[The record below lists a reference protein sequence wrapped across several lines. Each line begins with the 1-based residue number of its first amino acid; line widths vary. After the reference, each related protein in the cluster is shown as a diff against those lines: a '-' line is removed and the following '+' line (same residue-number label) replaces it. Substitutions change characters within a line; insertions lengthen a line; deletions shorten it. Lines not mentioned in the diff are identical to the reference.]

1 MKVVIFG
8 ASGGVGFNAVKQ
20 GLERGHVVTAAVR
33 NPEKFNLKHPNL
45 IVKKCDVFNL
55 ESVTEAIKGN
65 EVVFS
70 ALGSKTPKKFD
81 PVTSKGITNM
91 IIAMEKSNLKN
102 IIAISG
108 IGMGDPKEYNWFVRN
123 IVVELMYKKF
133 ARFQYEDMDKMEKI
147 LEQSNVDWVILRPTT
162 YTNGKIKGKYHL
174 STDTKYGTRWH
185 ISRADV
191 ADCMLN
197 LAESKT
203 HIRQHLQVG
212 Y

>member
-20 GLERGHVVTAAVR
+20 GLERGHIVTAAVR
-33 NPEKFNLKHPNL
+33 NTEKFNLKHPNL
-45 IVKKCDVFNL
+45 IVKECDVFNL

-65 EVVFS
+65 EVVCS

-81 PVTSKGITNM
+81 PVTSEGITNM

-133 ARFQYEDMDKMEKI
+133 ARFQYEDMDKMEKL
-147 LEQSNVDWVILRPTT
+147 LEQSNVDWVILRPTA
-162 YTNGKIKGKYHL
+162 YTNGKRKGKYHL

>member
-8 ASGGVGFNAVKQ
+8 ASGGVGYNAVKQ
-20 GLERGHVVTAAVR
+20 GLERGFFVTAAVR
-33 NPEKFNLKHPNL
+33 NPENFNLKHPNL
-45 IVKKCDVFNL
+45 ICKKCDVYNL

-65 EVVFS
+65 DVVFS

-81 PVTSKGITNM
+81 PVTSKGITNI
-91 IIAMEKSNLKN
+91 IIAMEKSNLKH

-108 IGMGDPKEYNWFVRN
+108 IGMGDPKEYSWFVRN
-123 IVVELMYKKF
+123 IVVELIYKKT
-133 ARFQYEDMDKMEKI
+133 ARFQYEDMIKMEKI
-147 LEQSNVDWVILRPTT
+147 LEDSNLDWVILRPTT
-162 YTNGKIKGKYHL
+162 YTNGKLRGKYHL
-174 STDTKYGTRWH
+174 STDSKYGTRWY

-197 LAESKT
+197 LAEGKNY
-203 HIRQHLQVG
+203 IRQHLQVG

>member
-20 GLERGHVVTAAVR
+20 GLERGYFVTAAVR
-33 NPEKFNLKHPNL
+33 IPENFNLKHPNL
-45 IVKKCDVFNL
+45 IVKKCDVYNL

-65 EVVFS
+65 DVVFS

-81 PVTSKGITNM
+81 PVTSKGITNI
-91 IIAMEKSNLKN
+91 IIAMKKSNLKH

-108 IGMGDPKEYNWFVRN
+108 IGMGEPKEYSWFVRN
-123 IVVELMYKKF
+123 IVVELIYKKT
-133 ARFQYEDMDKMEKI
+133 ARFQYEDVIKMEKI
-147 LEQSNVDWVILRPTT
+147 LEESNLDWVILRPTA
-162 YTNGKIKGKYHL
+162 YTNGKRRGKYHL
-174 STDTKYGTRWH
+174 STDSKYGTRWY

-197 LAESKT
+197 LAEGKNY
-203 HIRQHLQVG
+203 IRQHLQVG

>member
-20 GLERGHVVTAAVR
+20 GLERGYFITAALR
-33 NPEKFNLKHPNL
+33 NPEKFNIKHPNL
-45 IVKKCDVFNL
+45 IVKKCDVYNL

-65 EVVFS
+65 EVVLS
-70 ALGSKTPKKFD
+70 ALGSKTPKQAD
-81 PVTSKGITNM
+81 PVTSTGILNM
-91 IIAMEKSNLKN
+91 ITAMEKLNLKH

-108 IGMGDPKEYNWFVRN
+108 IGIGDPKEYSWLVRN
-123 IVVELMYKKF
+123 LVIELMYKKF
-133 ARFQYEDMDKMEKI
+133 ARFQYDDVLKMEKI
-147 LEQSNVDWVILRPTT
+147 LEESNLDWVILRPTT
-162 YTNGKIKGKYHL
+162 YTNGKLRGKYHL
-174 STDTKYGTRWH
+174 STDAKYGTRWY

-197 LAESKT
+197 LAEGKNY
-203 HIRQHLQVG
+203 IRQHLQVG

>member
-20 GLERGHVVTAAVR
+20 GLERGHVMTAAVR

-55 ESVTEAIKGN
+55 ESVTEAMKGN

-70 ALGSKTPKKFD
+70 ALGSKTPRKFD
-81 PVTSKGITNM
+81 PVTSEGITNI

-147 LEQSNVDWVILRPTT
+147 LEQSNVDWVILRPTA
-162 YTNGKIKGKYHL
+162 YTNGKRKGKYHL
-174 STDTKYGTRWH
+174 STDTKNGTRWH

>member
-20 GLERGHVVTAAVR
+20 GLERGYFVTAAVR
-33 NPEKFNLKHPNL
+33 IPENFNLKHPNL
-45 IVKKCDVFNL
+45 IVKKCDVYNL

-65 EVVFS
+65 DVVFS

-81 PVTSKGITNM
+81 PVTSKGITNI
-91 IIAMEKSNLKN
+91 IIAMKKSNLKH

-108 IGMGDPKEYNWFVRN
+108 IGMGDPKEYSWFVRN
-123 IVVELMYKKF
+123 IVVELIYKKT
-133 ARFQYEDMDKMEKI
+133 ARFQYEDMIKMEKI
-147 LEQSNVDWVILRPTT
+147 LEESNLDWVILRPTA
-162 YTNGKIKGKYHL
+162 YTNGKRRGKYHL
-174 STDTKYGTRWH
+174 STDSKYGTRWY

-191 ADCMLN
+191 ADCILN
-197 LAESKT
+197 LAEGKNY
-203 HIRQHLQVG
+203 IRQHLQVG